1 MSLTKV
7 SNSMISGARFNV
19 VDYGAVGD
27 GVTDNTAAIQA
38 AMTAANSGTLLFPDG
53 VFNISGVLNVPIGL
67 KIQGTYRLGQDG
79 NVVGTKGGT
88 KINQTGTGTTIL
100 ATIGTVFGNA
110 TGNYGLTVGNA
121 TGMAVGSVIT
131 IAGAGFAGNTLYSKI
146 AAITGI
152 TITLNSPWSIP
163 VTSAVVTVQTGVNIF
178 ELHNTGYDNLSNNLD
193 ILGNSF
199 DGLWLNG
206 GYDQISA
213 KNGGV
218 WCTLNNITF
227 SSPSRSALYFAGF
240 VQQWF
245 AQNLEMNAGPYGI
258 LYGGAGSSLPNNL
271 FDKNR
276 FYNIYFNGQNINGL
290 NIILQDTTAIGGNP
304 GNGQA
309 SNFINITANY
319 CYQEGMV
326 FGGGLSDLSIFGY
339 NNESNG
345 YSNTTPTPP
354 TTGSI
359 LSGDTS
365 LNVISTAGFAVGQ
378 TLTIQGAGLFGN
390 DLISP
395 IDVITGLNITLR
407 NAASTTSTA
416 QEVVNYL
423 FDDVALK
430 ANIANTSPANFG
442 FYGCTLALTSSVG
455 ANRYGLGAVGQL
467 HTISSCKG
475 SRPAACLGTI
485 IGDSQISMRQ
495 PVNAFNSFNFNNA
508 ATVDARQSQFVSP
521 RGTNLALA
529 LQAADSATATGFGQW
544 QGFIANSNRTKVW
557 SIDGT
562 SGVASF
568 SALAPGLGYAVGST
582 APQRVFYSSG
592 IPSGTVPW
600 STSAW
605 IVGDRALNSAPV
617 IGSPKGWLCTV
628 AGTPGTWVSEGN
640 L

>member
-27 GVTDNTAAIQA
+27 GVTDNTTAIQA
-38 AMTAANSGTLLFPDG
+38 AMTDANSGTLLFPDG
-53 VFNISGVLNVPIGL
+53 VFNISGVLTVPLGL

-79 NVVGTKGGT
+79 NVVSTNGGT
-88 KINQTGTGTTIL
+88 KINQTGTGTTIP
-100 ATIGTVFGNA
+100 ATIGTVFGDA

-146 AAITGI
+146 SAITGV
-152 TITLNSPWSIP
+152 TITLDSPWSIP

-178 ELHNTGYDNLSNNLD
+178 ELHNTGYNNLGNELD

-199 DGLWLNG
+199 EGLWLNG

-218 WCTLNNITF
+218 WCTLNNMTF
-227 SSPSRSALYFAGF
+227 SSPSRSGLYFAGF

-245 AQNLEMNAGPYGI
+245 AQNLEMNSGPYGI
-258 LYGGAGSSLPNNL
+258 LYGGAGVSYVGNL

-290 NIILQDTTAIGGNP
+290 NIILQDTTAIGGNV

-326 FGGGLSDLSIFGY
+326 FGGGLSDLSIIGY

-345 YSNTTPTPP
+345 YSGTTPTPP

-365 LNVISTAGFAVGQ
+365 LNVASTAGFAVGQ
-378 TLTIQGAGLFGN
+378 TLTVQGAGLYGN

-395 IDVITGLNITLR
+395 IDAITGLTITLR
-407 NAASTTSTA
+407 NAASTTATA
-416 QEVVNYL
+416 KEVVNYL
-423 FDDVALK
+423 FDDIALK
-430 ANIANTSPANFG
+430 PNLANRSPANFG
-442 FYGCTLALTSSVG
+442 FYGCTLALTSVLG
-455 ANRYGLGAVGQL
+455 GNRYGLGSVSQL

-475 SRPAACLGTI
+475 SRPAACLGSI
-485 IGDSQISMRQ
+485 IGDSQIPMRQ
-495 PVNAFNSFNFNNA
+495 PVNAFNNFNFNNA

-521 RGTNLALA
+521 PGTNLALA
-529 LQAADSATATGFGQW
+529 LQAADSTTATGFGQW

-568 SALAPGLGYAVGST
+568 SALAPGNGYAVGAT
-582 APQRVFYSSG
+582 ASQRVFYSSG

>member
-1 MSLTKV
+1 MALTKV

-27 GVTDNTAAIQA
+27 GVTDNTTAIQA
-38 AMTAANSGTLLFPDG
+38 AMNAAGPGTLLFPDG
-53 VFNISGVLNVPIGL
+53 VFNISGVLTVPIGL
-67 KIQGTYRLGQDG
+67 KIQGTYRLGQNG
-79 NVVGTKGGT
+79 NAAGNTGGT
-88 KINQTGTGTTIL
+88 KIFQTGTGTTVL
-100 ATIGTVFGNA
+100 PTIGTTFGNA

-131 IAGAGFAGNTLYSKI
+131 IAGAGVAGNTLYSKI
-146 AAITGI
+146 AAIAGI
-152 TITLNSPWSIP
+152 TITLDSAWSVP

-199 DGLWLNG
+199 EGLWLVG

-227 SSPSRSALYFAGF
+227 ASPSRSALYFAGF

-245 AQNLEMNAGPYGI
+245 AQNIEMTAGPFGF
-258 LYGGAGSSLPNNL
+258 LYGGAGVSLVNNL

-290 NIILQDTTAIGGNP
+290 NIVLQDTTAIGGNP

-309 SNFINITANY
+309 SNWINVTANY
-319 CYQEGMV
+319 CAQEGMV
-326 FGGGLSDLSIFGY
+326 FGGGLSDLSIIGY

-345 YSNTTPTPP
+345 YSNTTATPP

-359 LSGDTS
+359 TSGTNS
-365 LNVISTAGFAVGQ
+365 LVVASATGLAVGQ
-378 TLTIQGAGLFGN
+378 TLTVQGAGLYGN
-390 DLISP
+390 DLISA
-395 IDVITGLNITLR
+395 IDVIAGTTITLR
-407 NAASTTSTA
+407 NNASTTVTA
-416 QEVVNYL
+416 KEVVNYL

-430 ANIANTSPANFG
+430 PNLANVSPANFG
-442 FYGCTLALTSSVG
+442 FYGCTLGLPSSVG
-455 ANRYGLGAVGQL
+455 ANRYGLGAVSQL

-475 SRPAACLGTI
+475 GRPAALLGTI
-485 IGDSQISMRQ
+485 IGDSILPIRQ
-495 PVNAFNSFNFNNA
+495 PVNAFNNFNFNNA

-521 RGTNLALA
+521 PGTDLVLG
-529 LQAADSATATGFGQW
+529 LQAQNAGTATGFGQW
-544 QGFIANSNRTKVW
+544 QGIVANSNRTKVW

-568 SALAPGLGYAVGST
+568 SALAPGNGYAVGTT
-582 APQRVFYSSG
+582 AAQRIFYSSG

-605 IVGDRALNSAPV
+605 IVGDRAFNSAPV